1 MEKEKPYKCEVCGKR
16 YKNLNGLK
24 YVSLCKSMKIRDTS
38 LTHIQHK
45 QHSPM
50 CDPDIRAHHQTI
62 LSSMMQNPA
71 TFLALQQGLPNI
83 NEDAML

>member
-1 MEKEKPYKCEVCGKR
+1 
-16 YKNLNGLK
+16 
-24 YVSLCKSMKIRDTS
+24 
-38 LTHIQHK
+38 
-45 QHSPM
+45 M